1 MKKSQ
6 VSPLISAG
14 WSHYIVTAPLS
25 PRAHVAVSKKVRDFA
40 EQEPSFQALG
50 SRALNIA
57 VMDLGIL
64 PESIEPL
71 LCKSILKGVQGHASM
86 RLQGTQFKT
95 FSMPQSMPQKT
106 KEDSFLWLEFKDRV
120 GAFSMLH
127 ADLKKSLLGLVPET
141 LMPGPFTR
149 DNKNKFSKEKCFLL
163 CGKFS
168 SYKSDGYD
176 HKFSTSS
183 WINDLHLQK
192 RPSHFIPT
200 RGYQSVWSYSLP
212 LETPELI
219 DDDLEQEEM
228 NQGLLAHSTNHKTRL
243 AYPLEGKSLAILN
256 ELEERIKESQS
267 HRKSSFKSKQ
277 KNTKNR
283 HKIRKN

>member
-1 MKKSQ
+1 MKRSQ
-6 VSPLISAG
+6 ISPLISAG

-50 SRALNIA
+50 SSALNIA

-71 LCKSILKGVQGHASM
+71 LRKSILKGVQGHASM
-86 RLQGTQFKT
+86 RLQAVQFKT
-95 FSMPQSMPQKT
+95 FSVSQEN

-127 ADLKKSLLGLVPET
+127 TDLKKSLLDLVPET
-141 LMPGPFTR
+141 LLPGPFTR

-192 RPSHFIPT
+192 RPSHFIPM

-219 DDDLEQEEM
+219 DDDPEQEEM
-228 NQGLLAHSTNHKTRL
+228 NQDLLARSSNKKIRL

-256 ELEERIKESQS
+256 ELEERIKESLS
-267 HRKSSFKSKQ
+267 HRKSSFQSKQ

-283 HKIRKN
+283 HKIRKKSS

>member
-1 MKKSQ
+1 MKKNQ

-25 PRAHVAVSKKVRDFA
+25 PRAHVAVSKQVRDLA
-40 EQEPSFQALG
+40 EKDDSFLALA
-50 SRALNIA
+50 SSALNVA

-71 LCKSILKGVQGHASM
+71 LFKALHKGVQGHASM
-86 RLQGTQFKT
+86 RLQAVQFRA
-95 FSMPQSMPQKT
+95 FSDQEKNHQNQDESY
-106 KEDSFLWLEFKDRV
+106 LWLEFKDRV
-120 GAFSMLH
+120 GAFSMLFT
-127 ADLKKSLLGLVPET
+127 DLKESLFELVPEA
-141 LMPGPFTR
+141 LMPAPIVE
-149 DNKNKFSKEKCFLL
+149 DQKNKLSKEKCFLL

-168 SYKSDGYD
+168 SYKSSGYD

-200 RGYQSVWSYSLP
+200 RGYQSIWSYSLP

-219 DDDLEQEEM
+219 DDDQEQEDIGR
-228 NQGLLAHSTNHKTRL
+228 GLYTQQAKKYRL
-243 AYPLEGKSLAILN
+243 SYPLEGKPLAILKQ
-256 ELEERIKESQS
+256 LEERIKESQN
-267 HRKSSFKSKQ
+267 HQKISFQNKPTNNK
-277 KNTKNR
+277 KR
-283 HKIRKN
+283 HKRRK

>member
-1 MKKSQ
+1 MKRAQ
-6 VSPLISAG
+6 ASPIISVG

-40 EQEPSFQALG
+40 EQDSSFQALG
-50 SRALNIA
+50 SSALNIA

-86 RLQGTQFKT
+86 RLQGVQFKV
-95 FSMPQSMPQKT
+95 FSDSQRN
-106 KEDSFLWLEFKDRV
+106 KEQESFLWLEFKDRV

-127 ADLKKSLLGLVPET
+127 TDLKKSLLNLVPDT
-141 LMPGPFTR
+141 LMPGPFPL
-149 DNKNKFSKEKCFLL
+149 DHKNKFSKEKCFLL

-183 WINDLHLQK
+183 WVNDLHLQK
-192 RPSHFIPT
+192 RPSHFVPM

-219 DDDLEQEEM
+219 DDELDQEEI
-228 NQGLLAHSTNHKTRL
+228 NQGLLAHSTTKKNRL
-243 AYPLEGKSLAILN
+243 TYPLEGKSLALLN
-256 ELEERIKESQS
+256 ELEERIKASQN
-267 HRKSSFKSKQ
+267 HQKSSFQSKQ
-277 KNTKNR
+277 KNSNNR
-283 HKIRKN
+283 HKRRKKPS

>member
-1 MKKSQ
+1 MKRSQ
-6 VSPLISAG
+6 ISPLISAG

-50 SRALNIA
+50 SSALNIA

-71 LCKSILKGVQGHASM
+71 LCKSILKGIQGHASM
-86 RLQGTQFKT
+86 RLQAVQFKT
-95 FSMPQSMPQKT
+95 FSIPQEN

-127 ADLKKSLLGLVPET
+127 TDLKKSLLDLVPET

-192 RPSHFIPT
+192 RPSHFIPM

-219 DDDLEQEEM
+219 DDDPEQEEM
-228 NQGLLAHSTNHKTRL
+228 NQDLLARSSNKKIRL

-267 HRKSSFKSKQ
+267 HRKSSFQSKQ

-283 HKIRKN
+283 HKIRKKSS